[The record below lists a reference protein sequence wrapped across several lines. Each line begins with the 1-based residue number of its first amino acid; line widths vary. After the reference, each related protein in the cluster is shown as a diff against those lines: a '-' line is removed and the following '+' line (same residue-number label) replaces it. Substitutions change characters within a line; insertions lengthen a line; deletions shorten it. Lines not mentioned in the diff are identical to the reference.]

1 MLKLIVCRS
10 LFYVTFLVLIV
21 ACGGGSSTVNS
32 QLDDSNTSEV
42 TSPHPLSWNIATPE
56 EVGMNSSLLKQA
68 FDYAFEDGTFS
79 QAALVIKD
87 GNLVYE
93 QYRGITDN
101 EASILASTSSS
112 NSDVNFYKNL
122 LGQRDLNNLVSSWST
137 AKSFTSFLIG
147 IAEESGYI
155 NSIHDP
161 AADYINEWSMDERS
175 SITIKDLLDM
185 RSGLVPICFNFSEYE
200 LGECQNSNDASS
212 GGNIIYANNQLTKC
226 INRGFAAEGVTHPWY
241 ENGSVVFTRGS
252 FQYSNCDTMVLGEII
267 FRATGQDVQT
277 YGDYNLFSKIN
288 MEAFWWRDYEPSGQ
302 SNGNYLAYCCLDSTA
317 RDFAKFGY
325 MLLLGGI
332 YDEGIT
338 KYSKYVDSI
347 RNLES
352 YGLQFWTICPEQ
364 QIYMGCDNSIISTIG
379 FDGQYIIIDFEK
391 NIIIVRNSLYEPVL
405 NLSQDRK
412 MKLNPTNLS
421 MSNWTATAPK
431 AMGSSS
437 DSSFNPINFY
447 NLIIKS
453 IN

>member
-1 MLKLIVCRS
+1 MLKIIVCRS

-21 ACGGGSSTVNS
+21 ACGGDSSTVNN
-32 QLDDSNTSEV
+32 QLDDSNTSQV

-122 LGQRDLNNLVSSWST
+122 LGQRDSNNLVSSWST

-267 FRATGQDVQT
+267 FRATGQDIQT

-317 RDFAKFGY
+317 RDFAKFGKLFKDY
-325 MLLLGGI
+325 GYWNGEKLLDSSFVKKVTTKRFNESPHYGYGFWLGDYKGME
-332 YDEGIT
+332 YFSMRGH
-338 KYSKYVDSI
+338 
-347 RNLES
+347 L
-352 YGLQFWTICPEQ
+352 
-364 QIYMGCDNSIISTIG
+364 
-379 FDGQYIIIDFEK
+379 GQYVIVFPKK
-391 NIIIVRNSLYEPVL
+391 NIIIVRLGKRNDKKTFKFYE
-405 NLSQDRK
+405 
-412 MKLNPTNLS
+412 
-421 MSNWTATAPK
+421 
-431 AMGSSS
+431 
-437 DSSFNPINFY
+437 
-447 NLIIKS
+447 
-453 IN
+453 